1 MDLSVKKFVF
11 KMISE
16 IAKSSNSSKVSI
28 DSLWRKYFDMPDV
41 EQKNASTGKDFL
53 TSKEDLKRVLEQME
67 ADDLTMLDGNDVI
80 LTN

>member
-1 MDLSVKKFVF
+1 MKKFVF

-16 IAKSSNSSKVSI
+16 ISQQSRSSKVSI
-28 DSLWRKYFDMPDV
+28 DEVWKKYFELPS
-41 EQKNASTGKDFL
+41 ESQRNGQTGKAFL
-53 TSKEDLKRVLEQME
+53 NGKDELKRALEQME